1 MLFQAVEASMQPSFR
16 HEREHLHLNAGSAH
30 LNMSFILLYLLGSC
44 HIHAMFKMK
53 ALLVLVSG
61 TTACMA
67 GACGVRCCFLNLTE
81 DVGKV
86 GCRNPE
92 TGKPPKIP
100 PAQQCCGILGAQVFM
115 KLRGCLETNAS

>member
-67 GACGVRCCFLNLTE
+67 GALWRTVLL
-81 DVGKV
+81 
-86 GCRNPE
+86 PE
-92 TGKPPKIP
+92 SH
-100 PAQQCCGILGAQVFM
+100 
-115 KLRGCLETNAS
+115 RGRREGRLQKS